1 MSILERIRENVS
13 QVIVG
18 KEEVIDLAMIALVA
32 NGHVLLEDVPGTG
45 KTSLAKSI
53 AKSID
58 GKFQRVQFT
67 SDTLPG
73 DVVGLEY
80 FDMKESDFKT
90 RMGPIFANIV
100 LVDEINRA
108 VPRTQSAL
116 LEVMEERTVTIA
128 GETHVLPQPFIVL
141 ATQNP
146 LESAGTFP
154 LPDAQLDR
162 FLLTIRQGYPNRV
175 HEKEMLRRFR
185 QQDPMHSLQSVVSLR
200 DIVSLQEQARQVE
213 IHEEVEDYLL
223 DIVEKTRQHELVE
236 IGVSPRGSLAF
247 MKAAQARALLKGRE
261 FCTPDDF
268 YTLAEPVCAHR
279 LTLSIEGDMKTT
291 KAHVMKEILEQIA
304 VPVENV

>member
-45 KTSLAKSI
+45 KTSLAKSL

-185 QQDPMHSLQSVVSLR
+185 QQDPLRSLQSVVSLA
-200 DIVSLQEQARQVE
+200 DILSLQEKAKQVE

-247 MKAAQARALLKGRE
+247 MRAAQARALLKGRE

-268 YTLAEPVCAHR
+268 YTLAEHVCSHR

-291 KAHVMKEILEQIA
+291 KAHVMKEILEQVA

>member
-18 KEEVIDLAMIALVA
+18 NVEVIDLAMIALVA

-45 KTSLAKSI
+45 KTSLAKSL

-162 FLLTIRQGYPNRV
+162 FLLTIRQGYPNRI

-185 QQDPMHSLQSVVSLR
+185 QQDPLRSLQSVVSLA
-200 DIVSLQEQARQVE
+200 DILSLQEKAKQVE

-223 DIVEKTRQHELVE
+223 DIVEKTRQHELIE

-247 MKAAQARALLKGRE
+247 MRAAQARALLKGRE

-268 YTLAEPVCAHR
+268 YTLAEPVCSHR

-291 KAHVMKEILEQIA
+291 KAHVMKEILEQVA

>member
-45 KTSLAKSI
+45 KTSLAKSL

-162 FLLTIRQGYPNRV
+162 FLLTIRQGYPSRV

-185 QQDPMHSLQSVVSLR
+185 KQDPMGSLQSVVSLA
-200 DIVSLQEQARQVE
+200 DILFLQEQAKQVE

-291 KAHVMKEILEQIA
+291 KAHVMKEILGQVA

>member
-1 MSILERIRENVS
+1 MSILNQIKENVS
-13 QVIVG
+13 KVIVG

-45 KTSLAKSI
+45 KTTLAKTL

-58 GKFQRVQFT
+58 GEFQRVQFT

-90 RMGPIFANIV
+90 RKGPIFANLV

-128 GETHVLPQPFIVL
+128 GETHQLPNPFIVL

-162 FLLTIRQGYPNRV
+162 FLLTIRQGYPNRR
-175 HEKEMLRRFR
+175 HEKEMLQRFKE
-185 QQDPMHSLQSVVSLR
+185 QNPLQLLQSVVSLV
-200 DIVSLQEQARQVE
+200 DILNLQEQAKK
-213 IHEEVEDYLL
+213 IHMQDEVEEYLL
-223 DIVEKTRQHELVE
+223 DIVEATRNHELVE

-247 MKAAQARALLKGRE
+247 MRAAQARALLKGRE
-261 FCTPDDF
+261 
-268 YTLAEPVCAHR
+268 YT
-279 LTLSIEGDMKTT
+279 TLMI
-291 KAHVMKEILEQIA
+291 
-304 VPVENV
+304 

>member
-1 MSILERIRENVS
+1 MSILERIRKNVS

-18 KEEVIDLAMIALVA
+18 KEEVIDLAMIALIA

-45 KTSLAKSI
+45 KTSLAKSL

-162 FLLTIRQGYPNRV
+162 FLLTIRQGYPSRV

-185 QQDPMHSLQSVVSLR
+185 QQDPLRSLQSVVSLA
-200 DIVSLQEQARQVE
+200 DILSLQEKGKQVE

-223 DIVEKTRQHELVE
+223 DIVQKTRQHELVE

-291 KAHVMKEILEQIA
+291 KAYVMKEILEQVA

>member
-1 MSILERIRENVS
+1 MSILEKIKENVS
-13 QVIVG
+13 KVIVG

-45 KTSLAKSI
+45 KTTLAKTL

-58 GKFQRVQFT
+58 GAFQRIQFT

-90 RMGPIFANIV
+90 RKGPIFANLV

-128 GETHVLPQPFIVL
+128 GVTHVLPDPFIVL

-146 LESAGTFP
+146 LESAGTFA

-162 FLLTIRQGYPNRV
+162 FLLTIRQGYPNRKY
-175 HEKEMLRRFR
+175 EKEMLKRFKEKNPFN
-185 QQDPMHSLQSVVSLR
+185 DLQSVVTLS
-200 DIVSLQEQARQVE
+200 DILELQEQSKK
-213 IHEEVEDYLL
+213 IHMHDEVEEYLL
-223 DIVEKTRQHELVE
+223 DIVEATRKHDLVE
-236 IGVSPRGSLAF
+236 IGISPRGSLAF
-247 MKAAQARALLKGRE
+247 MRAAQARALLKGRDYV
-261 FCTPDDF
+261 TPDDLKA
-268 YTLAEPVCAHR
+268 LAAPVCAHR
-279 LTLSIEGDMKTT
+279 LTLTIEGDMKTT
-291 KAHVMKEILEQIA
+291 KVDVLQEILEKLA
-304 VPVENV
+304 VPVESV